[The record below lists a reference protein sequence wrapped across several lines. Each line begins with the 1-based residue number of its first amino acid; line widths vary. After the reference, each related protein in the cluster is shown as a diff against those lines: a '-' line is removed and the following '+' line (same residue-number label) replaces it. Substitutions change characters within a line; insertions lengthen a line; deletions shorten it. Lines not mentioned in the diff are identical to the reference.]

1 MIIIKYDERNN
12 FCFKYIK
19 VSAENIS
26 NWHASSKRN
35 TNWVAKMEHGKVS
48 EVLSMDSKVDGIQQ
62 ARTVVKTK
70 ENFYKEQSIKVIP
83 LVS

>member
-1 MIIIKYDERNN
+1 
-12 FCFKYIK
+12 
-19 VSAENIS
+19 
-26 NWHASSKRN
+26 
-35 TNWVAKMEHGKVS
+35 MEHGKVS